1 MQQKAR
7 IKNNL
12 IQIINIKLSTVE
24 ITGLFRFV

>member
-24 ITGLFRFV
+24 ITGLFSFV